1 MTRCVLICAISA
13 LFLRVD
19 SRSILDVP
27 WEARKANILRVTRQ
41 SCDDC
46 VTLEDFYK
54 DNTLVFLLFYERN
67 LVSHHNY
74 KGAIV
79 AGFHEVCKDLRW
91 SKVVCGIVDMVED
104 KVYAEKYIDPKTA
117 PAHIA
122 VADGEPI
129 PSKKEWIE
137 KLMSKPG
144 DKAMM
149 MWHLRQQ
156 MVKDELGDPLQISMD
171 IQGKEQLSRFT
182 SKHEVVIVAHLAA
195 DGGTSRA
202 TLDSFRAAA
211 QQLVLRKEVPGILAG
226 ASAGGTGK
234 KAERQRRQ
242 LRQRLRVLFVALTR
256 DGAAPAG
263 LQRGQLAAFVGG
275 QLQSQRSSLPK
286 QLDAQHTSEIVN
298 ALKVVAEPVI
308 ATAQAKLS
316 PQTEK
321 TSEL

>member
-1 MTRCVLICAISA
+1 MCTISA
-13 LFLRVD
+13 LFLRAD
-19 SRSILDVP
+19 SRSILDIP

-41 SCDDC
+41 DCDDC
-46 VTLEDFYK
+46 ATLEDVYK
-54 DNTLVFLLFYERN
+54 DNKLVFLLFYERN

-79 AGFHEVCKDLRW
+79 AGFHAVCKDLRW
-91 SKVVCGIVDMVED
+91 SKVACGIVDLVED

-144 DKAMM
+144 DKVTM

-156 MVKDELGDPLQISMD
+156 LVKDELGDPLQISTD
-171 IQGKEQLSRFT
+171 IQGKEQLDRFT
-182 SKHEVVIVAHLAA
+182 GNHEVVIVAHLAA
-195 DGGTSRA
+195 DGGTSQA

-211 QQLVLRKEVPGILAG
+211 QQIVLRQEVPGILAG
-226 ASAGGTGK
+226 ASAQGTGK
-234 KAERQRRQ
+234 KAERKRRQ
-242 LRQRLRVLFVALTR
+242 IRQRLRVLFVALTR
-256 DGAAPAG
+256 DGAAPAE
-263 LQRGQLAAFVGG
+263 LERGQVAAFVGG

-286 QLDAQHTSEIVN
+286 QLDAQHTSELLN
-298 ALKVVAEPVI
+298 ALKAVAEPVI
-308 ATAQAKLS
+308 AEAQAKLS
-316 PQTEK
+316 APK
-321 TSEL
+321 DKPSEL